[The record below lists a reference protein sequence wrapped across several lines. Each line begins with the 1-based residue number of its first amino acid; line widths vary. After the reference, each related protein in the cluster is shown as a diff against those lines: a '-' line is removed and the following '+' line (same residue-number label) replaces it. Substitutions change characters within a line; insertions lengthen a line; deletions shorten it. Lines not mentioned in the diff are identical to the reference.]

1 MPLNQFSPCW
11 ADLIIPRYRP
21 PTRRSIAISEQVKP
35 LGPIQHLIYS
45 ALDHGANTT
54 DGGALKVRT
63 INSSLSATLF
73 LWAPITF
80 SFPEFFEVGCHL
92 VEALLPEPPIDRQPV
107 IDRLEAFWL
116 ELARP
121 PLCFAA
127 ARNETSALEDLE
139 MARDRRQA
147 DLEGLG
153 QLVHS
158 GLAVCEARENGASRR
173 VGQGRE
179 GGRQQVGHI

>member
-1 MPLNQFSPCW
+1 MC
-11 ADLIIPRYRP
+11 
-21 PTRRSIAISEQVKP
+21 
-35 LGPIQHLIYS
+35 S
-45 ALDHGANTT
+45 ALVHRANTT

-63 INSSLSATLF
+63 INSSLSATFF
-73 LWAPITF
+73 LWAPITP
-80 SFPEFFEVGCHL
+80 SFFTEFFEVGCHL
-92 VEALLPEPPIDRQPV
+92 VEALLPEAPIDRQPV

-121 PLCFAA
+121 PLCLAA
-127 ARNETSALEDLE
+127 ARNETSTLEHLE
-139 MARDRRQA
+139 MPRNRRQA
-147 DLEGLG
+147 NLEGFG
-153 QLVHS
+153 QLVYS

>member
-1 MPLNQFSPCW
+1 
-11 ADLIIPRYRP
+11 
-21 PTRRSIAISEQVKP
+21 
-35 LGPIQHLIYS
+35 PIQRFMCS
-45 ALDHGANTT
+45 AFDHRANTT

-80 SFPEFFEVGCHL
+80 SFAEFFQVGCHL
-92 VEALLPEPPIDRQPV
+92 VEALLPETPIDRQPV

-121 PLCFAA
+121 PLCLAA
-127 ARNETSALEDLE
+127 ARNETGALEHLE
-139 MARDRRQA
+139 MPRHSRQA
-147 DLEGLG
+147 DLEGFG
-153 QLVHS
+153 QLVHG

-173 VGQGRE
+173 VG
-179 GGRQQVGHI
+179 